1 MTLRRILFAGA
12 AVGASLAL
20 TACDNGPSAV
30 RTRDRTDA
38 SVAGGD
44 APRGRHDDVAEGA
57 SPARRSRYAETSSSR
72 TDLGGGLVWASS
84 RKYTGDDNAHYQFE
98 HHGAE
103 FGISDIKAF
112 IAKADA
118 FAAHPPE
125 GVLKFERASNGDVI
139 MYDPKTN
146 IFAVAT
152 KDGAPR
158 TLTKKPDGLAYW
170 EAQKAQESAR
180 EERSRG
186 GGGGSDRS

>member
-1 MTLRRILFAGA
+1 MILFASA
-12 AVGASLAL
+12 AVGAGLVL

-30 RTRDRTDA
+30 RTRDRAEA
-38 SVAGGD
+38 SATAVD
-44 APRGRHDDVAEGA
+44 APHGRQDEAAEA
-57 SPARRSRYAETSSSR
+57 SAPGRRSRYVERSSSR

-84 RKYTGDDNAHYQFE
+84 RKYSGDDNAHYQFE

-103 FGISDIKAF
+103 FGISDMKAF

-118 FAAHPPE
+118 FTAHPPE
-125 GVLKFERASNGDVI
+125 GVMKFERASNGDVI
-139 MYDPKTN
+139 LYDPKSN

-180 EERSRG
+180 EERGRGG
-186 GGGGSDRS
+186 GGGGSDRSS